1 MRAVS
6 VLSFS
11 FKSGIDIGQSSNK
24 KWIVTDI
31 RPFARCRLKT
41 KEIYRVNV
49 IQYHFNVLIF
59 FQTACCPYSDKGGF
73 RLMNSVL
80 LTGLLQR
87 LLIALAA
94 LAALWAV
101 YFWAV
106 SP

>member
-1 MRAVS
+1 M
-6 VLSFS
+6 
-11 FKSGIDIGQSSNK
+11 D
-24 KWIVTDI
+24 VTDI
-31 RPFARCRLKT
+31 RPFARYRLKT

-59 FQTACCPYSDKGGF
+59 FQAACCPYSGKGGF

>member
-1 MRAVS
+1 M
-6 VLSFS
+6 
-11 FKSGIDIGQSSNK
+11 
-24 KWIVTDI
+24 
-31 RPFARCRLKT
+31 
-41 KEIYRVNV
+41 
-49 IQYHFNVLIF
+49 
-59 FQTACCPYSDKGGF
+59 ACSPYSGKGGF

-87 LLIALAA
+87 LLIALVA